1 MSALRPLTAL
11 TVALILGGC
20 ATPPRPA
27 KDMSAFHAAAPR
39 SILVVPAVNRSLDV
53 DAPNYLL
60 SALTIP
66 LAEKG
71 YYVFPI
77 HTTQVV
83 LQQEG
88 FYEGEQIRRE
98 PTQNLAALF
107 GADAVLYVTVAR
119 WDAQYALITT
129 MVTVEFDYRL
139 VAKDGTEIWA
149 NTQRLQYAP
158 QQTNTG
164 NPLANLV
171 AAAITAAMTRA
182 APNYMPLTRQAN
194 VQAIMLG
201 PDALP
206 NGPYRPAVK

>member
-1 MSALRPLTAL
+1 MRRTAL
-11 TVALILGGC
+11 VVAMALALAGC
-20 ATPPRPA
+20 ATPPPRAA
-27 KDMSAFHAAAPR
+27 KDMSALVTASPR

-60 SALTIP
+60 SALTVP

-88 FYEGEQIRRE
+88 FYEGEQIHRE
-98 PTQNLAALF
+98 ATANLAALF
-107 GADAVLYVTVAR
+107 GADAVLYVTIAR
-119 WDAQYALITT
+119 WDAQYLLINTT
-129 MVTVEFDYRL
+129 VTVEFNYRL
-139 VAKDGTEIWA
+139 VGKDGTELWT
-149 NTQRLQYAP
+149 NQQRLQYSP

-164 NPLANLV
+164 NALANLV

-182 APNYMPLTRQAN
+182 APNYLPLTRQAN

-206 NGPYRPAVK
+206 DGPYRRPPK